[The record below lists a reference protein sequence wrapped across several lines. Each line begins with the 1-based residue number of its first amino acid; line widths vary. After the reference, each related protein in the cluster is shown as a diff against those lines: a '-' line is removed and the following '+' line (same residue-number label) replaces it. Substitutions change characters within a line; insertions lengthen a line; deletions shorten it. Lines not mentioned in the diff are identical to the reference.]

1 MGREAG
7 EAGEVECS
15 GTGEVEDSKRN
26 QLEKE
31 QSWENK
37 ACGKDFSCESVE
49 VGTEEMTWDGYE
61 GTSMGGQRA
70 TDYSVNSEESG
81 YSSLKDKQVGSYRGL
96 EEEERIQKIREEE
109 VMVKELVRIAKEE
122 EKAMERLN
130 KVKEEEEQK
139 LEEAQRAHESILAI
153 EAARKVRQA
162 EAEEMVKERRRRAD
176 EKRLKDKGRRAR
188 RQKVKQKRGSNDDS
202 QQRTLREDAA
212 KKERMERALERSLR
226 QGQEEETREAVGE
239 AEAEGQLEEC
249 STKKER
255 AYCEHSSEQS
265 GSTLGKQARETRGD
279 RECHHDLAEEEVAK
293 IVIGTTKKDETH
305 ISKSGVKRSE
315 TNKKKEDNS
324 KVALEQSGRLE
335 EGKKMNSKPLQQDQG
350 TEVVDEISNKDNLQ
364 YGGEYQDDNFEESPH
379 RENDMAVDAAGVVTE
394 VHIFLCP
401 ITQLCTFYRRGCLE
415 LLIIPSSPRRRD
427 RMSSLPGW

>member
-96 EEEERIQKIREEE
+96 EEEEKIQKIREEE

-122 EKAMERLN
+122 EIAMERLN

-153 EAARKVRQA
+153 EAARKVRQS
-162 EAEEMVKERRRRAD
+162 EAEEMVKERRRRAE
-176 EKRLKDKGRRAR
+176 EKRLKDKVHRAR
-188 RQKVKQKRGSNDDS
+188 RQKQKREIEDDS

-212 KKERMERALERSLR
+212 KKERVERALERSLR
-226 QGQEEETREAVGE
+226 QGQEEETRETEGE

-279 RECHHDLAEEEVAK
+279 RECHHDLAEEGVAK

-350 TEVVDEISNKDNLQ
+350 TEVVDEISNKDDLQ
-364 YGGEYQDDNFEESPH
+364 YSGEYQDVNFKEKLPH

>member
-1 MGREAG
+1 M
-7 EAGEVECS
+7 
-15 GTGEVEDSKRN
+15 
-26 QLEKE
+26 
-31 QSWENK
+31 
-37 ACGKDFSCESVE
+37 
-49 VGTEEMTWDGYE
+49 
-61 GTSMGGQRA
+61 
-70 TDYSVNSEESG
+70 
-81 YSSLKDKQVGSYRGL
+81 

-162 EAEEMVKERRRRAD
+162 EAEEMVKERRRRAE

-239 AEAEGQLEEC
+239 AEAEGQMEEC

-265 GSTLGKQARETRGD
+265 GSTLGKQVSETRGN
-279 RECHHDLAEEEVAK
+279 RGCHHDLAEEEVAK

-305 ISKSGVKRSE
+305 ITKSDVKRSE
-315 TNKKKEDNS
+315 TNKKNEVNAI
-324 KVALEQSGRLE
+324 VALEQSGRLE
-335 EGKKMNSKPLQQDQG
+335 EGKKMNSKLLQQDQG
-350 TEVVDEISNKDNLQ
+350 TEVMDDISNKDDLQ
-364 YGGEYQDDNFEESPH
+364 YGGEYQDINFKEELSH
-379 RENDMAVDAAGVVTE
+379 RENDMAVEATGEVSE
-394 VHIFLCP
+394 VHNYL
-401 ITQLCTFYRRGCLE
+401 
-415 LLIIPSSPRRRD
+415 
-427 RMSSLPGW
+427 

>member
-153 EAARKVRQA
+153 EAARKVRQS
-162 EAEEMVKERRRRAD
+162 EAEEMVKERRRRAE
-176 EKRLKDKGRRAR
+176 EKRLKDKVHRAR
-188 RQKVKQKRGSNDDS
+188 RQKQKREIEDDS

-212 KKERMERALERSLR
+212 KKERVERTLEMSLR

-239 AEAEGQLEEC
+239 AEAEG
-249 STKKER
+249 
-255 AYCEHSSEQS
+255 
-265 GSTLGKQARETRGD
+265 
-279 RECHHDLAEEEVAK
+279 
-293 IVIGTTKKDETH
+293 
-305 ISKSGVKRSE
+305 
-315 TNKKKEDNS
+315 
-324 KVALEQSGRLE
+324 
-335 EGKKMNSKPLQQDQG
+335 
-350 TEVVDEISNKDNLQ
+350 
-364 YGGEYQDDNFEESPH
+364 
-379 RENDMAVDAAGVVTE
+379 
-394 VHIFLCP
+394 
-401 ITQLCTFYRRGCLE
+401 
-415 LLIIPSSPRRRD
+415 
-427 RMSSLPGW
+427 